1 MLQWEIEDEL
11 FEIALIRVVVEDC
24 KFKPYGWMRT
34 CLFEV
39 EVVLEGVKAIELEW
53 DGIITPLEIDFD
65 ALKLVKLPTNE
76 EFSFA
81 KIGIYI
87 EDILFVYDNIS
98 ILCFCLFFFVE
109 DLILRLWHPLKIVMR
124 YRKFFSVCI
133 FPPCENKIFIL
144 V

>member
-1 MLQWEIEDEL
+1 
-11 FEIALIRVVVEDC
+11 
-24 KFKPYGWMRT
+24 MRT

-39 EVVLEGVKAIELEW
+39 EVVLEGVKTIELEW

-109 DLILRLWHPLKIVMR
+109 DLILRL
-124 YRKFFSVCI
+124 
-133 FPPCENKIFIL
+133 
-144 V
+144 